1 MYLISKIVLCLL
13 LTFAF
18 GFGLAWLLWHL
29 TTKRREDD
37 TNAMWQRRFGDL
49 QRERDTTVAKI
60 RHELE
65 DQRQQVPTL
74 EASLR
79 ERSDLIAQLEAD
91 LIEWREKLPELQTR
105 LDHSESEKDRLQ
117 QDNLRLQERLGAIE
131 AQQRSADSDDSK
143 QREALAQWQKK
154 YEASMARVRQAEAK
168 AQESEQ
174 TARDIAQELDA
185 SLVAQKAS
193 AAEALA
199 ERDRRISELM
209 DQLEQ
214 AREQG
219 SAPAQRPKGV
229 APEGLYASLPDHH
242 NADDLKKIRGVGP
255 VLEKTLNDLGIYFFR
270 QIAEFNDD
278 HIDWVADHIN
288 TFGGRIKRD
297 QWVEQAASLA
307 SLSD

>member
-13 LTFAF
+13 LAFAF

-29 TTKRREDD
+29 TTQRREDE

-65 DQRQQVPTL
+65 DQRQQIPTL
-74 EASLR
+74 ETSLR

-91 LIEWREKLPELQTR
+91 LIEWREKMPELQTR
-105 LDHSESEKDRLQ
+105 LDHSETEKDRLHK
-117 QDNLRLQERLGAIE
+117 DNARLQERLAAVE
-131 AQQRSADSDDSK
+131 AQQRTANTDDSK
-143 QREALAQWQKK
+143 QREALEDWQRK
-154 YEASMARVRQAEAK
+154 YEASVAEVRKAEAK
-168 AQESEQ
+168 VQESEQ
-174 TARDIAQELDA
+174 TARDIAEELDA

-193 AAEALA
+193 ATEALA
-199 ERDRRISELM
+199 ERDKRISELM
-209 DQLEQ
+209 EQLEQ
-214 AREQG
+214 ARQH
-219 SAPAQRPKGV
+219 SAGPPPKPKGV
-229 APEGLYASLPDHH
+229 APEGLYTSLPDHH
-242 NADDLKKIRGVGP
+242 TADDLKKIRGVGP
-255 VLEKTLNDLGIYFFR
+255 VLEKTLNELGIYFFR

-307 SLSD
+307 SLRD

>member
-13 LTFAF
+13 LAFAF

-29 TTKRREDD
+29 TTQRREDE

-65 DQRQQVPTL
+65 DQRQQIPTL
-74 EASLR
+74 ETSLR

-91 LIEWREKLPELQTR
+91 LIEWREKMPELQTR
-105 LDHSESEKDRLQ
+105 LDHSETEKDRLHK
-117 QDNLRLQERLGAIE
+117 DNARLQERLAAVE
-131 AQQRSADSDDSK
+131 AQQRTANTDDSK
-143 QREALAQWQKK
+143 QREALEDWQRK
-154 YEASMARVRQAEAK
+154 YEASVAEVRKAEAK
-168 AQESEQ
+168 VQESEQ
-174 TARDIAQELDA
+174 TARDIAEELDA

-193 AAEALA
+193 ATEALA
-199 ERDRRISELM
+199 ERDKRISE
-209 DQLEQ
+209 
-214 AREQG
+214 
-219 SAPAQRPKGV
+219 
-229 APEGLYASLPDHH
+229 
-242 NADDLKKIRGVGP
+242 LKKIRGVGP
-255 VLEKTLNDLGIYFFR
+255 VLEKTLNELGIYFFR

-307 SLSD
+307 SLRD